1 QHRADALDPFIEHY
15 NTERIHSSH
24 GLTPAA
30 RVSPTS

>member
-1 QHRADALDPFIEHY
+1 PFIEHY